1 MAKKAAAPAA
11 RTTGKP
17 RRTQR
22 ERSEAMRARL
32 LEATID
38 CLYEVGYSRTT
49 TIEVAARAGVS
60 RGAQLHH
67 FPTKKRLVA
76 VAVKHLLTKR
86 VEEFR
91 EAFTKLPSDTDRMAA
106 VIDILWEKTS
116 NRAFYAWLELVVA
129 ARTDPTL
136 KKTVLEIAEEFS
148 AQVQSAFREFFSPQR
163 EHSSPVDIAPVFTF
177 AVMQGLAID
186 HIVWPE
192 GDRRLTMVLMALKA
206 LASMSIRPNQPT
218 RGAAPSAVV
227 VAASGPGAGHAGALP
242 SEPSLPDPA

>member
-1 MAKKAAAPAA
+1 MAKKAAASAPPPP
-11 RTTGKP
+11 RV

-22 ERSEAMRARL
+22 ERSAAMRSRL

-67 FPTKKRLVA
+67 FPTKKRLVT
-76 VAVKHLLTKR
+76 VAVKHLLQKR
-86 VEEFR
+86 LEEFR
-91 EAFTKLPSDTDRMAA
+91 EAFAKLPGGSDKYTA

-129 ARTDPTL
+129 ARTDASL
-136 KKTVLEIAEEFS
+136 RKTVVEIAEQFS
-148 AQVQSAFREFFSPQR
+148 EQVQATFREFFSPNRQ
-163 EHSSPVDIAPVFTF
+163 HSSPIDIAPVFTF
-177 AVMQGLAID
+177 AVMQGLALD

-192 GDRRLTMVLMALKA
+192 GDRRLELVLQALRG
-206 LASMSIRPNQPT
+206 LAAMSIR
-218 RGAAPSAVV
+218 
-227 VAASGPGAGHAGALP
+227 AL
-242 SEPSLPDPA
+242 EPPMSVPPPA

>member
-1 MAKKAAAPAA
+1 MAKRAVAPAAAP
-11 RTTGKP
+11 KV

-67 FPTKKRLVA
+67 FPTKKRLVT
-76 VAVKHLLTKR
+76 VAVKHLLTTR
-86 VEEFR
+86 LAEFR
-91 EAFTKLPSDTDRMAA
+91 DAFASLPEGADPYAA

-129 ARTDPTL
+129 ARTDAPL
-136 KKTVLEIAEEFS
+136 RKTVIEIAEQFS
-148 AQVQSAFREFFSPQR
+148 QRVQDTFREFFASERQ
-163 EHSSPVDIAPVFTF
+163 HSSSFDIAPVFTF

-192 GDRRLTMVLMALKA
+192 NDKRLPMVLMALKA
-206 LASMSIRPNQPT
+206 LASMNIRARATPRSAPPPPPQPELQK
-218 RGAAPSAVV
+218 
-227 VAASGPGAGHAGALP
+227 GPG
-242 SEPSLPDPA
+242 SD

>member
-1 MAKKAAAPAA
+1 MAKKAVVSTPPQP
-11 RTTGKP
+11 RP

-22 ERSEAMRARL
+22 ERSAAMRSRL

-67 FPTKKRLVA
+67 FPTKKRLVI
-76 VAVKHLLTKR
+76 VAVKHLLQKR
-86 VEEFR
+86 LEEFR
-91 EAFTKLPSDTDRMAA
+91 DAFATLPEGSDKYTA

-129 ARTDPTL
+129 ARTDPSL
-136 KKTVLEIAEEFS
+136 RKTVIDIAEQFAE
-148 AQVQSAFREFFSPQR
+148 QIQQTFREFFSSNRQ
-163 EHSSPVDIAPVFTF
+163 HSSPFDIAPVFTF
-177 AVMQGLAID
+177 AVMQGLALD

-192 GDRRLTMVLMALKA
+192 GDRRLGLVLQALKG
-206 LASMSIRPNQPT
+206 LAAMSIRALEPP
-218 RGAAPSAVV
+218 RSVPPS
-227 VAASGPGAGHAGALP
+227 SAGT
-242 SEPSLPDPA
+242 SQ

>member
-1 MAKKAAAPAA
+1 MAKRAVVAPAA
-11 RTTGKP
+11 PRV

-22 ERSEAMRARL
+22 ERSEAMQTRL

-76 VAVKHLLTKR
+76 VAVRYILQTRLA
-86 VEEFR
+86 EFR
-91 EAFTKLPSDTDRMAA
+91 DAFSRLPEGADRYSS

-129 ARTDPTL
+129 ARTDPSL
-136 KKTVLEIAEEFS
+136 RKTVVEIAEEFS
-148 AQVQSAFREFFSPQR
+148 AQIQGTFREFFSSQKQ
-163 EHSSPVDIAPVFTF
+163 HTSPFDVAPVFTF
-177 AVMQGLAID
+177 AVLQGLSID
-186 HIVWPE
+186 HIVWPSADKRE
-192 GDRRLTMVLMALKA
+192 QLTLQVLKGLAAMFLK
-206 LASMSIRPNQPT
+206 T
-218 RGAAPSAVV
+218 VEPSAVSPRGEDR
-227 VAASGPGAGHAGALP
+227 ASGRP
-242 SEPSLPDPA
+242 

>member
-1 MAKKAAAPAA
+1 MAKKAAVAPAPQP
-11 RTTGKP
+11 RV

-22 ERSEAMRARL
+22 ERSAAMRNRL

-67 FPTKKRLVA
+67 FPTKKRLVI

-86 VEEFR
+86 LEEFR
-91 EAFTKLPSDTDRMAA
+91 EAFATLPEGADKYTA

-129 ARTDPTL
+129 ARTDASL
-136 KKTVLEIAEEFS
+136 RKTVVEIAEQFS
-148 AQVQSAFREFFSPQR
+148 EEVQKTFREFFSSQR
-163 EHSSPVDIAPVFTF
+163 QHSSPIDIAPVFSM
-177 AVMQGLAID
+177 AVMQGLAIN
-186 HIVWPE
+186 HIVWPD
-192 GDRRLTMVLMALKA
+192 GDRRHGLVLMALKG
-206 LASMSIRPNQPT
+206 LAAMTIRAVEPGSRT
-218 RGAAPSAVV
+218 IPSPPPVPEPAKEVG
-227 VAASGPGAGHAGALP
+227 SG
-242 SEPSLPDPA
+242 